1 MMSYMES
8 KWWHYVMSEAEADS
22 HLNLFPPSIL
32 DIYKVFE
39 HIDMLSIGIRQQP
52 YTVILPTLLGSD
64 FGDLGH
70 LWSQMMSLRHVWGWQ
85 PPQTASR
92 IHIWHIQS
100 VWAHSYAVHRRRV
113 AALHSYIHPTWLRLW
128 ESGSLVQPKW
138 WHNVMSEAD
147 PSHLKLLPASILDIY
162 KVFDHIDIDMRSI
175 GIRKQPYSVILPTL
189 LDSDFGVLGHLS
201 NRNDVITSHLRL
213 TATSNCFPHPY

>member
-1 MMSYMES
+1 
-8 KWWHYVMSEAEADS
+8 
-22 HLNLFPPSIL
+22 
-32 DIYKVFE
+32 
-39 HIDMLSIGIRQQP
+39 
-52 YTVILPTLLGSD
+52 
-64 FGDLGH
+64 
-70 LWSQMMSLRHVWGWQ
+70 
-85 PPQTASR
+85 
-92 IHIWHIQS
+92 
-100 VWAHSYAVHRRRV
+100 
-113 AALHSYIHPTWLRLW
+113 
-128 ESGSLVQPKW
+128 
-138 WHNVMSEAD
+138 MSEAD